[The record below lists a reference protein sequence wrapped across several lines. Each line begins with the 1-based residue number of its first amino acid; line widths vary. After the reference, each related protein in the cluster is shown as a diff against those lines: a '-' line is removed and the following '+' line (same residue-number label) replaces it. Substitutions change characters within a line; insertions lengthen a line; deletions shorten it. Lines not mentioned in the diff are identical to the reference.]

1 MLSDPLGADWNL
13 LGTAD
18 FKPNSAMIDAKLTW
32 YLAVS
37 SIVLG
42 HILAVVISHRAEL
55 RLSSN
60 SQQAAWLCLP
70 HTVLMITYT
79 LFSLL
84 IIAEPL
90 VGGV

>member
-1 MLSDPLGADWNL
+1 

-18 FKPNSAMIDAKLTW
+18 FKPNSDIINAKFTW

-42 HILAVVISHRAEL
+42 HILAVVISHRAAL
-55 RLSSN
+55 RLSAS
-60 SQQAAWLCLP
+60 SKQAAWLCLP
-70 HTVLMITYT
+70 HTVLMIAYT
-79 LFSLL
+79 LLSLL